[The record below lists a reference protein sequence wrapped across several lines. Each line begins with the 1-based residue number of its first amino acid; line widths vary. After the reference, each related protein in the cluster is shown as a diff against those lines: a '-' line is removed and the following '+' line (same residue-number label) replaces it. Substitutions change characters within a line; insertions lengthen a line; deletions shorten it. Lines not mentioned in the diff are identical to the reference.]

1 MSLVSPGVSV
11 TVTDESFYA
20 SAGAGTVPLIVI
32 ATAQNKTSPDGAG
45 VAPFTTASEAGKL
58 KLITSQRELL
68 QGYGNPI
75 FYQTGGSP
83 RHGYELNEFGLQ
95 AAYSFLGIA
104 NRAYVLRADVDL
116 GLLEPSATPPGALP
130 ADGLYWLNTSILQT
144 RISIKRWNGSAW
156 VLQNYLV
163 PNADQMTGS
172 APKSSFGL
180 NGNFAVAYVNSAG
193 ETLDEIAVW
202 QKNQNTWFLVGGAGW
217 QSAFSADFQYATHTN
232 IPTERSNAS
241 ALDAGDVFI
250 QTSRPNEGSFF
261 GLRQYVRSNDQFVEQ
276 PVALYANSTQ
286 AYDAFGLALGDDSVA
301 AIYGPSDARI
311 NLVKHNGNPTTVFL
325 GSVFNTVDL
334 SDALANADIVAF
346 NISVDNGPDF
356 GVTFQNFALD
366 NANVDHV
373 VTEINRSIGVARVNA
388 ANLADN
394 LVAQVV
400 GGQIRFVEQAG
411 RDVELSNVVP
421 GFLASIGLT
430 AGIYSNW
437 EPLVYEAS
445 SARPVGPTQD
455 GTLWYDNT
463 LSLNNIDLLVNTQS
477 GWVTFS
483 NDLQLS
489 PSVPATASGGGA
501 LAPGDLWINTA
512 DLENYPQIN
521 RWSGSNWVR
530 LNNADQETSAGVV
543 FADFRPAAGASLD
556 SDAPNPVLFPNDI
569 LGWNKRASGGNVK
582 TWNASTQRWVDASG
596 NASDGV
602 PYMLR
607 KAQRKIIVR
616 RLQEAVVSNTDLRN
630 ETNRFNLIAVPG
642 YAELIDEMIQLNVD
656 RKETAFVLADA
667 PMRLPADGI
676 SIQRW
681 ANNLDNAPEN
691 GDRGLISSTPYA
703 AVYYPHGLT
712 TGLDGTNIFVPASHM
727 ALRTLAFND
736 QVSFP
741 WFAPAG
747 FQRGLVTNAT
757 SVGFISPVTGE
768 FVAVSLN
775 EGQRDTLYINRINP
789 IGNFPGRGLAVFGQ
803 KTLSPT
809 ASALDRVN
817 VARLVVYLRE
827 RLDDIVRGFLFEPN
841 DEATRANAKSVV
853 ERFLGQVLSQRGL
866 FDYVVVCDDT
876 NNTPARIDRNELWID
891 VAVQPTKAVEFI
903 YIPLRIQS
911 TQGAN
916 D

>member
-32 ATAQNKTSPDGAG
+32 ATAQDKTSPDGAG
-45 VAPFTTASEAGKL
+45 VAPFTTAGEAGKL
-58 KLITSQRELL
+58 KLVTSQRELL

-75 FYQTGGSP
+75 FYQSGGSP

-130 ADGLYWLNTSILQT
+130 ADGLYWLNTNIAQT

-156 VLQNYLV
+156 VLQSYLV
-163 PNADQMTGS
+163 PTADQMSGNV
-172 APKSSFGL
+172 PRSSFGQ
-180 NGNFAVAYVNSAG
+180 NNNFAVAYVDEDGN
-193 ETLDEIAVW
+193 TLDEIAVW
-202 QKNQNTWFLVGGAGW
+202 QKNQNTWRLVGSADW
-217 QSAFSADFQYATHTN
+217 VSAFDADFQFATHTN
-232 IPTERSNAS
+232 IPDERSDTTG
-241 ALDAGDVFI
+241 LEDGDVFV
-250 QTSRPNEGSFF
+250 QTSRPNQGSFF
-261 GLRQYVRSNDQFVEQ
+261 DLREYVRGNDQFVEV
-276 PVALYANSTQ
+276 PVSLYADSTE
-286 AYDAFGLALGDDSVA
+286 AYDAFGSSLSDSSVA
-301 AIYGPSDARI
+301 AIYGPADARI
-311 NLVKHNGNPTTVFL
+311 NLVKHNGNPTTVIAGASF
-325 GSVFNTVDL
+325 STVDL
-334 SDALANADIVAF
+334 EAELANADVVAF

-356 GVTFQNFALD
+356 GVTFQNFALND
-366 NANVDHV
+366 ADVNDV
-373 VTEINRSIGVARVNA
+373 VTEINRSIGEAQNSASNR
-388 ANLADN
+388 ADN

-400 GGQIRFVEQAG
+400 GSQIRFVEQAG
-411 RDVELSNVVP
+411 RDIELSDAVA
-421 GFLASIGLT
+421 GFLASIGLEE
-430 AGIYSNW
+430 GLYSNW
-437 EPLVYEAS
+437 ELLEFEANS
-445 SARPVGPTQD
+445 SRPVGPIED

-463 LSLNNIDLLVNTQS
+463 VSSQNIDLLVNTSS
-477 GWVTFS
+477 GWVSFS
-483 NDLQLS
+483 DDLQLS
-489 PSVPATASGGGA
+489 PSEPAFATGGSA
-501 LAPGDLWINTA
+501 LTPGDLWIDTS
-512 DLENYPQIN
+512 DLENYPLIN
-521 RWSGSNWVR
+521 RWDGDNWVR
-530 LNNADQETSAGVV
+530 LDNSDQESSEGVV
-543 FADFRPAAGASLD
+543 FADFRVSADSSID
-556 SDAPNPVLFPNDI
+556 SDAPNTELFPNGI
-569 LGWNKRASGGNVK
+569 LGWNKRATGGNVK
-582 TWNASTQRWVDASG
+582 VWNGATQRWDDASG
-596 NASDGV
+596 NATDGV

-630 ETNRFNLIAVPG
+630 ETNRFNLIAAPG

-691 GDRGLISSTPYA
+691 GDRGLVSSSPYA

-727 ALRTLAFND
+727 ALRTLAFSD

-747 FQRGLVTNAT
+747 FQRGLVSNAT
-757 SVGFISPVTGE
+757 SVGFINPTTGE

-841 DEATRANAKSVV
+841 DEATRANAKSLV

-866 FDYVVVCDDT
+866 FDFVVVCDET

-891 VAVQPTKAVEFI
+891 VAVQPAKAVEFI